1 MHLKLFAIAAAL
13 VFLASCDSPVE
24 MSEMRAV
31 VDERLSADAWEASR
45 AGGEPV
51 VISHGFASALL
62 AAVSTNEGYLG
73 ALALEVEAMGQVGVA
88 ASARRPQLTG
98 NANIGGIRETGS
110 NADTTIGIAGGLN
123 VSQLVYDGGASSSAI
138 NRATA
143 LALSAQAG
151 RMAQG
156 NEIALGAARA
166 WINLWQ
172 YSERMR
178 LMQARTSEI
187 DTLVA
192 QIDRMAGIGMLD
204 KASQENALR
213 QIVDINLEKLRL
225 TAGQAESQVL
235 FQRFFNL
242 KPSTVP
248 RPSELVTAAQARAL
262 AQEWQKAPGLQ
273 QQAANL
279 LAAKA
284 AVGEARS
291 ASKPRALVQ
300 AGVRTPLEDDESTDM
315 MLGLSLEYSFNDGGR
330 RKMQLEAA
338 EARVAASDAQ
348 LSDAQRVLE
357 AELQAALKQLVSIER
372 TVPLLAEKLRLSR
385 SEAETSR
392 SQMQTGQ
399 SNLRQLVEA
408 EIEIYRAED
417 QQVAVQ
423 AERQIL
429 LLTIA
434 ARAGA
439 LSRLV
444 GLQE

>member
-1 MHLKLFAIAAAL
+1 
-13 VFLASCDSPVE
+13 
-24 MSEMRAV
+24 
-31 VDERLSADAWEASR
+31 
-45 AGGEPV
+45 
-51 VISHGFASALL
+51 
-62 AAVSTNEGYLG
+62 
-73 ALALEVEAMGQVGVA
+73 
-88 ASARRPQLTG
+88 
-98 NANIGGIRETGS
+98 
-110 NADTTIGIAGGLN
+110 
-123 VSQLVYDGGASSSAI
+123 
-138 NRATA
+138 
-143 LALSAQAG
+143 
-151 RMAQG
+151 
-156 NEIALGAARA
+156 
-166 WINLWQ
+166 
-172 YSERMR
+172 
-178 LMQARTSEI
+178 
-187 DTLVA
+187 
-192 QIDRMAGIGMLD
+192 
-204 KASQENALR
+204 
-213 QIVDINLEKLRL
+213 VDINLEKLRL

>member
-1 MHLKLFAIAAAL
+1 
-13 VFLASCDSPVE
+13 
-24 MSEMRAV
+24 
-31 VDERLSADAWEASR
+31 
-45 AGGEPV
+45 
-51 VISHGFASALL
+51 
-62 AAVSTNEGYLG
+62 
-73 ALALEVEAMGQVGVA
+73 
-88 ASARRPQLTG
+88 
-98 NANIGGIRETGS
+98 
-110 NADTTIGIAGGLN
+110 
-123 VSQLVYDGGASSSAI
+123 
-138 NRATA
+138 
-143 LALSAQAG
+143 
-151 RMAQG
+151 
-156 NEIALGAARA
+156 
-166 WINLWQ
+166 
-172 YSERMR
+172 
-178 LMQARTSEI
+178 
-187 DTLVA
+187 
-192 QIDRMAGIGMLD
+192 
-204 KASQENALR
+204 
-213 QIVDINLEKLRL
+213 
-225 TAGQAESQVL
+225 
-235 FQRFFNL
+235 
-242 KPSTVP
+242 
-248 RPSELVTAAQARAL
+248 
-262 AQEWQKAPGLQ
+262 
-273 QQAANL
+273 
-279 LAAKA
+279 
-284 AVGEARS
+284 
-291 ASKPRALVQ
+291 VQ